1 MNYEKAHEFYEEFK
15 TLNQLE
21 FEQLLDQAKD
31 KDERVF
37 LTEVWGCIL
46 RERQLRI
53 INNKK

>member
-1 MNYEKAHEFYEEFK
+1 MDYKKVNEFYREFQ
-15 TLNQLE
+15 TMNQLE
-21 FEQLLDQAKD
+21 FEKILDQAKD

-53 INNKK
+53 IGKK

>member
-1 MNYEKAHEFYEEFK
+1 MNYEKVHELYTEFQK
-15 TLNQLE
+15 MNQLE

-53 INNKK
+53 INKKR

>member
-1 MNYEKAHEFYEEFK
+1 MDYEKVHELYTEFQK
-15 TLNQLE
+15 MNQLE
-21 FEQLLDQAKD
+21 FEKLLDQAKD